1 MMDIAITTPAL
12 LFPAITILFLAYSNR
27 FLTIA
32 TRIREK
38 HADFNKTKNPVD
50 RKQIV
55 SFRQRIRYIVAMEL
69 FAVFGIISCT
79 VAIGLIFL
87 GLQWQGNIAF
97 ATSIVFITLSLL
109 ASIMELIFSTCAL
122 SIELEDMEEMKS
134 HIL

>member
-38 HADFNKTKNPVD
+38 HADFNKTQNPVA
-50 RKQIV
+50 RKQII

-69 FAVFGIISCT
+69 FAVLGIISCT
-79 VAIGLIFL
+79 VAIGFIFY
-87 GLQWQGNIAF
+87 GLQWQGNLSF
-97 ATSIVFITLSLL
+97 ATSILSITLSLI
-109 ASIMELIFSTCAL
+109 ASIIELIFSTRAL
-122 SIELEDMEEMKS
+122 NIELEDMEENQ
-134 HIL
+134 